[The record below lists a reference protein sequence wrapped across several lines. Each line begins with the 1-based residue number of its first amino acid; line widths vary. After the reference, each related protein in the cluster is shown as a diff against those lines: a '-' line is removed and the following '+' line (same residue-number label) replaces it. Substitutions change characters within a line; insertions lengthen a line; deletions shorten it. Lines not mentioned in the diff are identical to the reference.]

1 MRNMRQEINKNVNVV
16 MENNILYKR
25 VETSG
30 PINAS
35 LHKAFNILVE
45 LNINFNAIIYS
56 FDTI

>member
-35 LHKAFNILVE
+35 LHKAFNFL
-45 LNINFNAIIYS
+45 
-56 FDTI
+56 